1 MNNKIIDTE
10 KKGVGEYLKM
20 LGINFSVAFTVFML
34 FSMVFGMIFAGE
46 EARAG
51 IMYCW
56 GIAGAMFAAVIMQL
70 VFFTPLV
77 IRRFGYGARIALF
90 GVCLYAVLT
99 PAAAFF
105 GWFPAD
111 HTRRVDYLDRHLRR
125 DPGIHDRAVHAHLPT
140 RDQGAQREAREVQV
154 RPLGPATRL
163 RQTGL
168 LGDGAGDD
176 IAALDVWTKNPTPAR
191 ANAVPRPV

>member
-10 KKGVGEYLKM
+10 KKDIGEYLKM
-20 LGINFSVAFTVFML
+20 LVTNFCIAFTIFML

-56 GIAGAMFAAVIMQL
+56 GIAGVMLVAVVMQL

-77 IRRFGYGARIALF
+77 IRRLGYAARVALF
-90 GVCLYAVLT
+90 GVAFYVILT
-99 PAAAFF
+99 PLGAFF

-111 HTRRVDYLDRHLRR
+111 MPAAWITWTVIYVVILALLTVLFTLIYRRETRELNEKLERYKSGR
-125 DPGIHDRAVHAHLPT
+125 
-140 RDQGAQREAREVQV
+140 
-154 RPLGPATRL
+154 
-163 RQTGL
+163 
-168 LGDGAGDD
+168 
-176 IAALDVWTKNPTPAR
+176 
-191 ANAVPRPV
+191 

>member
-10 KKGVGEYLKM
+10 KKSAGEVLKM

-46 EARAG
+46 EARTG

-56 GIAGAMFAAVIMQL
+56 GIAGAMLAAVIMQL

-90 GVCLYAVLT
+90 GICFYAVLA
-99 PAAAFF
+99 PLAVAFD
-105 GWFPAD
+105 WFPAAMPEAWVSF
-111 HTRRVDYLDRHLRR
+111 TVIYLVILVLLSALFTALYR
-125 DPGIHDRAVHAHLPT
+125 
-140 RDQGAQREAREVQV
+140 
-154 RPLGPATRL
+154 
-163 RQTGL
+163 RQTKRL
-168 LGDGAGDD
+168 NEMLA
-176 IAALDVWTKNPTPAR
+176 KYKEKR
-191 ANAVPRPV
+191 

>member
-1 MNNKIIDTE
+1 MSNKIIDTE

-34 FSMVFGMIFAGE
+34 FTMIFGMIFAGE

-56 GIAGAMFAAVIMQL
+56 GIAGAMLAAVIMQL

-77 IRRFGYGARIALF
+77 IRRLGYATRVALF
-90 GVCLYAVLT
+90 GVAFYAVLT
-99 PAAAFF
+99 PLAALF

-111 HTRRVDYLDRHLRR
+111 M
-125 DPGIHDRAVHAHLPT
+125 PGAWITWTVIYVVILVLLTVLFTLVYR
-140 RDQGAQREAREVQV
+140 REAKELNEKLERYKSG
-154 RPLGPATRL
+154 R
-163 RQTGL
+163 
-168 LGDGAGDD
+168 
-176 IAALDVWTKNPTPAR
+176 
-191 ANAVPRPV
+191 

>member
-1 MNNKIIDTE
+1 MSNKIIDTE
-10 KKGVGEYLKM
+10 KKGAGEYLKM

-56 GIAGAMFAAVIMQL
+56 GIAGAMLAAVIMQL
-70 VFFTPLV
+70 VFFTPLI

-105 GWFPAD
+105 GWFPTDIPGAWI
-111 HTRRVDYLDRHLRR
+111 TWTVTYVVILAFMTVLFTLIYRRE
-125 DPGIHDRAVHAHLPT
+125 T
-140 RDQGAQREAREVQV
+140 K
-154 RPLGPATRL
+154 
-163 RQTGL
+163 
-168 LGDGAGDD
+168 
-176 IAALDVWTKNPTPAR
+176 ALNEKLER
-191 ANAVPRPV
+191 YKSGH

>member
-77 IRRFGYGARIALF
+77 IKRIGYAARVALF
-90 GVCLYAVLT
+90 GACFYAVLT
-99 PAAAFF
+99 PLAALF
-105 GWFPAD
+105 GWFPTDIPGAWI
-111 HTRRVDYLDRHLRR
+111 TWTVIYVVILAFMTVLFTLIYRRE
-125 DPGIHDRAVHAHLPT
+125 T
-140 RDQGAQREAREVQV
+140 K
-154 RPLGPATRL
+154 
-163 RQTGL
+163 
-168 LGDGAGDD
+168 
-176 IAALDVWTKNPTPAR
+176 ALNEKLER
-191 ANAVPRPV
+191 YKSGH

>member
-1 MNNKIIDTE
+1 MSNKIIDTE

-34 FSMVFGMIFAGE
+34 FTMIFGMIFAGE

-56 GIAGAMFAAVIMQL
+56 GIAGVMLVAVIMQL

-77 IRRFGYGARIALF
+77 IRRLGYATRVALF
-90 GVCLYAVLT
+90 GVAFYAVLT
-99 PAAAFF
+99 PLAALF

-111 HTRRVDYLDRHLRR
+111 I
-125 DPGIHDRAVHAHLPT
+125 PGAWITWTVTYIVILVFMTVLFTLIYR
-140 RDQGAQREAREVQV
+140 REAKTLNEKLERYKSG
-154 RPLGPATRL
+154 R
-163 RQTGL
+163 
-168 LGDGAGDD
+168 
-176 IAALDVWTKNPTPAR
+176 
-191 ANAVPRPV
+191 